1 MASETAKPRVTGR
14 SRAAIAGIPVAF
26 LAIWAA
32 IYAVASILPAIPLV
46 GGGTFGGQE
55 FILAIA
61 GILFGPIAGM
71 VAATIGAL
79 IASFIGPATAYFGLF
94 TFYPHAIG
102 ALVAGLLMKNTPTA
116 RWIALGIFAV
126 GLLAWPLLPW
136 FSAIGGYVYAHG
148 AYWPMYLTGLLAI
161 WASPWAV
168 RQIRTL
174 DPKRVPLG
182 VAVIGWASYMVNHV
196 YISLG
201 YSFLYPEGPA
211 QWVVAFWSGI
221 VPIQRILLTLVT
233 TIVGAALVIGLYR
246 AGIRFPAGTGSA
258 LEETEAP
265 APP

>member
-1 MASETAKPRVTGR
+1 MSMATETSRPRETGR
-14 SRAAIAGIPVAF
+14 SRAAIAGVPIAF

-32 IYAVASILPAIPLV
+32 IYAVASILPAVPLV

-61 GILFGPIAGM
+61 GILFGPIAGA

-94 TFYPHAIG
+94 TFYPHLVG
-102 ALVAGLLMKNTPTA
+102 ALTAGLLMRNTRNA
-116 RWIALGIFAV
+116 RLIVLAIFIVAI
-126 GLLAWPLLPW
+126 LAWPLLPW
-136 FSAIGGYVYAHG
+136 FSAIGGFVYSKA
-148 AYWPMYLTGLLAI
+148 AYWPMYLTGLLTL

-168 RQIRTL
+168 RQIRSM

-182 VAVIGWASYMVNHV
+182 VAIIGWTSYMVNHV

-201 YSFLYPEGPA
+201 YSFLYPEGPE
-211 QWVVAFWSGI
+211 QWVFAFWSGI
-221 VPIQRILLTLVT
+221 VPAQRILLTIVT
-233 TIVGAALVIGLYR
+233 TLIGAALVIGLYR

-258 LEETEAP
+258 LEEPVDA
-265 APP
+265 A